1 MADCLN
7 TALGSPAVTVL
18 VDVSAEFEKLTMFR
32 NRTPASTRA
41 DRAGSSTQLAKY
53 RDATIFANKSQ
64 GKGAWE
70 RHPAGDELVYILDG
84 AATLEVISEGVSKSI
99 PVSKGKLA
107 IVSAGEWHRFHYPD
121 GVTLLTITPGKS
133 EYVRLDV
140 SDPHSV
146 EPERD

>member
-1 MADCLN
+1 M
-7 TALGSPAVTVL
+7 TIL
-18 VDVSAEFEKLTMFR
+18 VDVSAEFEKLTMFQD
-32 NRTPASTRA
+32 RTPKSTRA
-41 DRAGSSTQLAKY
+41 ERAGSSTQLATY
-53 RDATIFANKSQ
+53 RDATIFANKSA
-64 GKGAWE
+64 GRGAWE
-70 RHPAGDELVYILDG
+70 RHPAGDELVYILEG
-84 AATLEVISEGVSKSI
+84 AATLEVVSEGVTKSI

-140 SDPHSV
+140 SDPWSV